1 MEPSPSKK
9 NGTETVKKE
18 VKKRTPR
25 PKKIIPVKFD
35 KEGFYM
41 AWGMA
46 IVFIGLG
53 ILLIWATKTAPDV
66 NSETMALST
75 SQRIVRLLPQSFKE
89 TLAFIMG
96 GLFTLFG
103 IVCAFLGT
111 KLVVKYYIAKSKEP
125 Q

>member
-1 MEPSPSKK
+1 METSSAKK
-9 NGTETVKKE
+9 NGTDQKE
-18 VKKRTPR
+18 KKRTPR

-35 KEGFYM
+35 KEGFYLT
-41 AWGMA
+41 WGLA
-46 IVFIGLG
+46 IVCIGLG
-53 ILLIWATKTAPDV
+53 ILLIWATKTAPDG
-66 NSETMALST
+66 NTETMALST
-75 SQRIVRLLPQSFKE
+75 SQRIARLLPQSTKE

-111 KLVVKYYIAKSKEP
+111 QLVVKYFIAKSKEL